1 MDRCPPMVDRM
12 LGVLR
17 LSCMNLRGRLGR
29 WMHEIGF
36 IKDLAVVM
44 LIAGATTIL
53 FQRMRQPVLLGYI
66 LAGVL
71 IGPHT
76 PGTLV
81 ADPRAIDD
89 ISNLGVVLLMFT
101 LGLEFSV
108 RKLREVGVGVL
119 AVAVGEV
126 GLMLWLGFSIGQL
139 FGWTGMD
146 ALFLGAAVS
155 LSSTMVA
162 TRTLAENGQRYQ
174 PFAQLVVGLLVAED
188 MLTIVMLTLLTA
200 VAIGGSVQ
208 AETALTL
215 IGHLGLFV
223 VVGMVLGL
231 LLLPRLV
238 DYVAGFGR
246 DETLLVSVLG
256 ICFGASLLAAWMGFS
271 VALGA
276 FLAGAVVAE
285 ARSVGRVLHL
295 VEPLRDMFAALFF
308 VAIGLKIDPAML
320 LQYALPALAIAAV
333 VIAGKTL
340 ACSLGIFV
348 VGHDARTSLRSGLGM
363 AQIGEFSFVIATL
376 GLSLGV
382 ISDFIYPIT
391 VAVSVLC
398 MAASPYLNRSADGL
412 ATGLRRVTPR
422 SMRVLA
428 TSYSGWLENLKP
440 VNENAALAAIF
451 RRLLWHIGINVLLVV
466 ALFVLGAYVNAHNWS
481 WFSMFGIERDLRHT
495 LIWACALFLSLP
507 MLIAVYR
514 KAGALGML
522 LAEIGIR
529 ERFAGSYTQPM
540 RNVLARIIPL
550 ATLLALGLLVSALG
564 SAILPPRGIA
574 LSLIVLGVVLA
585 VVLWRSLVHMHAR
598 LQAALKE
605 TLDKPE
611 PPVDGSGPV

>member
-1 MDRCPPMVDRM
+1 
-12 LGVLR
+12 
-17 LSCMNLRGRLGR
+17 
-29 WMHEIGF
+29 MHEIGF
-36 IKDLAVVM
+36 IRDLAMVM
-44 LIAGATTIL
+44 LVAGATTIL
-53 FQRMRQPVLLGYI
+53 FQRLRQPVLLGYI

-76 PGTLV
+76 PGMLV

-108 RKLREVGVGVL
+108 RKLREVGIGVL
-119 AVAVGEV
+119 AVAVGVV
-126 GLMLWLGFSIGQL
+126 GLMLWMGIGVAQL

-146 ALFLGAAVS
+146 ALFLGAIIS

-162 TRTLAENGQRYQ
+162 TRTLAESGQRHQ

-188 MLTIVMLTLLTA
+188 MLAIVMLTLLTA
-200 VAIGGSVQ
+200 VAIGGSVL
-208 AETALTL
+208 AETAFTL

-223 VVGMVLGL
+223 VVGMILGL

-320 LQYALPALAIAAV
+320 WQYALPALAIAAV
-333 VIAGKTL
+333 VIAGKTV
-340 ACSLGIFV
+340 ACSLGVFV
-348 VGHDARTSLRSGLGM
+348 VGHDARVSLRSGLGM

-382 ISDFIYPIT
+382 ISDFIYPIA
-391 VAVSVLC
+391 VAVSVVC

-412 ATGLRRVTPR
+412 ANGLRRVTPR
-422 SMRVLA
+422 SVRLLM

-451 RRLLWHIGINVLLVV
+451 RRLLWHIAINVLLVV
-466 ALFVLGAYVNAHNWS
+466 TLFVIGAYVNAHNWS
-481 WFSMFGIERDLRHT
+481 WFSRFGIDRELRHT

-514 KAGALGML
+514 KAEALGML

-529 ERFAGSYTQPM
+529 ERLAGSYTQAM

-564 SAILPPRGIA
+564 STILPPRGIA
-574 LSLIVLGVVLA
+574 LSLVVLGVVLA
-585 VVLWRSLVHMHAR
+585 VVLWRSLVQMHAR

-611 PPVDGSGPV
+611 SSGGDSGPI

>member
-1 MDRCPPMVDRM
+1 
-12 LGVLR
+12 
-17 LSCMNLRGRLGR
+17 
-29 WMHEIGF
+29 MHEIGF
-36 IKDLAVVM
+36 IRDLAVVM
-44 LIAGATTIL
+44 IVAGATTIL

-76 PGTLV
+76 PGVLV
-81 ADPRAIDD
+81 GDPRAIDD

-108 RKLREVGVGVL
+108 RKLREVGIGVL
-119 AVAVGEV
+119 AAAVAEV
-126 GLMLWLGFSIGQL
+126 GLMLWIGYGIGGL

-146 ALFLGAAVS
+146 ALFLGAIIS

-162 TRTLAENGQRYQ
+162 TRTLAESGQRHQ

-188 MLTIVMLTLLTA
+188 MLAIVMLTLLTA

-208 AETALTL
+208 AETAFTL
-215 IGHLGLFV
+215 VGHLGLFV
-223 VVGMVLGL
+223 IVGMILGL

-238 DYVAGFGR
+238 DYVAGFDR

-256 ICFGASLLAAWMGFS
+256 ICFGASLFAAWMGFS

-285 ARSVGRVLHL
+285 SRNVGRVLHL

-320 LQYALPALAIAAV
+320 LQYALPALLIAAV
-333 VIAGKTL
+333 VIVGKTL

-348 VGHDARTSLRSGLGM
+348 VGHDARTALRSGLGM

-382 ISDFIYPIT
+382 ISDFIYPIA

-398 MAASPYLNRSADGL
+398 MAASPYMNRSADGL
-412 ATGLRRVTPR
+412 ANGLRRVTPR
-422 SMRVLA
+422 SLRLLA

-440 VNENAALAAIF
+440 VNENAAIAAMF

-466 ALFVLGAYVNAHNWS
+466 ALFVIGAYINAHNWS
-481 WFSMFGIERDLRHT
+481 WFSMLGIDRDLRHT
-495 LIWACALFLSLP
+495 LIWAGALFLSLP

-514 KAGALGML
+514 KAEALGML

-529 ERFAGSYTQPM
+529 ERFAGSYTQAI
-540 RNVLARIIPL
+540 RNVLARVIPL
-550 ATLLALGLLVSALG
+550 ATLLALALLVSALS
-564 SAILPPRGIA
+564 SAILPPRGVA
-574 LSLIVLGVVLA
+574 LSLVVLGVVVA
-585 VVLWRSLVHMHAR
+585 VVLWRGLVKMHAR

-605 TLDKPE
+605 TLEKPG
-611 PPVDGSGPV
+611 PSGGSAG

>member
-1 MDRCPPMVDRM
+1 
-12 LGVLR
+12 
-17 LSCMNLRGRLGR
+17 
-29 WMHEIGF
+29 MHEIGF
-36 IKDLAVVM
+36 VRDLAVVM
-44 LIAGATTIL
+44 LVAGATTIL
-53 FQRMRQPVLLGYI
+53 FQRLRQPVLLGYI

-76 PGTLV
+76 PGVLV
-81 ADPRAIDD
+81 DDPQAIDD

-108 RKLREVGVGVL
+108 RKLREVGIGVL

-126 GLMLWLGFSIGQL
+126 SLMLWIGIGIGGL
-139 FGWTGMD
+139 FGWKGMD
-146 ALFLGAAVS
+146 ALFLGAIIS

-162 TRTLAENGQRYQ
+162 TRTLAESGQRHES
-174 PFAQLVVGLLVAED
+174 FARLVVGLLVAED
-188 MLTIVMLTLLTA
+188 MLAIIMLTLLTA

-208 AETALTL
+208 AEAAFTL

-223 VVGMVLGL
+223 VVGMILGL

-276 FLAGAVVAE
+276 FLAGTVVAE
-285 ARSVGRVLHL
+285 SRSVARVTHL

-308 VAIGLKIDPAML
+308 VAIGLKIDPLML
-320 LQYALPALAIAAV
+320 WQYGLPAL
-333 VIAGKTL
+333 VIALTVIVGKTL

-348 VGHDARTSLRSGLGM
+348 VGHDPRTSLRAGLGM

-382 ISDFIYPIT
+382 ISAFIYPIA

-398 MAASPYLNRSADGL
+398 MATSPYLGRSADGL
-412 ATGLRRVTPR
+412 ANALRRVMPR
-422 SMRVLA
+422 SLRLLA

-440 VNENAALAAIF
+440 VNENATIAAIF
-451 RRLLWHIGINVLLVV
+451 RRLLWHIAVNILLVV
-466 ALFVLGAYVNAHNWS
+466 TLFMIGAYINARSWS
-481 WFSMFGIERDLRHT
+481 WFSMLGVGRDLRHT
-495 LIWACALFLSLP
+495 LIWAGALFLSLP

-514 KAGALGML
+514 KAEALGML

-529 ERFAGSYTQPM
+529 ERIAGSYTIAI
-540 RNVLARIIPL
+540 RSVLARLIPL
-550 ATLLALGLLVSALG
+550 ATLLVLALLVSALG
-564 SAILPPRGIA
+564 SAILPPRGVV
-574 LSLIVLGVVLA
+574 LSLLLLLLVLA
-585 VVLWRSLVHMHAR
+585 IVLWRGLVKMHAR

-605 TLDKPE
+605 TLEKPG
-611 PPVDGSGPV
+611 PVDGPG

>member
-1 MDRCPPMVDRM
+1 
-12 LGVLR
+12 
-17 LSCMNLRGRLGR
+17 
-29 WMHEIGF
+29 MHEIGF
-36 IKDLAVVM
+36 IRDLAMVM
-44 LIAGATTIL
+44 LVAGATTIL
-53 FQRMRQPVLLGYI
+53 FQRLRQPVLLGYI

-76 PGTLV
+76 PGVLV

-108 RKLREVGVGVL
+108 RKLREVGIGVL

-126 GLMLWLGFSIGQL
+126 GLMLWIGFGIGQL
-139 FGWTGMD
+139 FGWKGMD
-146 ALFLGAAVS
+146 ALFLGAIIS

-162 TRTLAENGQRYQ
+162 TRTLAGSGQRGQ

-188 MLTIVMLTLLTA
+188 MLAIVMLTLLTA
-200 VAIGGSVQ
+200 VAIGGSVL
-208 AETALTL
+208 AGTAFTL

-223 VVGMVLGL
+223 IVGMILGL

-238 DYVAGFGR
+238 DYVAGFGS

-285 ARSVGRVLHL
+285 SRCVGRVLRL
-295 VEPLRDMFAALFF
+295 IEPLRDMFAALFF
-308 VAIGLKIDPAML
+308 VAIGLKIDPSML

-333 VIAGKTL
+333 VIVGKTL

-348 VGHDARTSLRSGLGM
+348 IGNDARTSLRSGLGM

-382 ISDFIYPIT
+382 ISDFIYPIA
-391 VAVSVLC
+391 VAVSVIC
-398 MAASPYLNRSADGL
+398 MAASPYLARSGEGL
-412 ATGLRRVTPR
+412 ANSLRRITPLPLR
-422 SMRVLA
+422 LLA
-428 TSYSGWLENLKP
+428 ASYSGWLENLKP
-440 VNENAALAAIF
+440 VNENAAIAAIF
-451 RRLLWHIGINVLLVV
+451 RRLLWHIAINVLLVV
-466 ALFVLGAYVNAHNWS
+466 TLFMIGAYVNAHNWS
-481 WFSMFGIERDLRHT
+481 WFSMVGIGRDLRHT

-514 KAGALGML
+514 KAEALGML

-529 ERFAGSYTQPM
+529 ERLAGSYTQAI

-550 ATLLALGLLVSALG
+550 VTLLMLAVLVSALG
-564 SAILPPRGIA
+564 STILPPRGIA
-574 LSLIVLGVVLA
+574 LSLLGLGILLA
-585 VVLWRSLVHMHAR
+585 VMLWRGLVQMHAR
-598 LQAALKE
+598 LQAALKD
-605 TLDKPE
+605 TLDKP
-611 PPVDGSGPV
+611 GPSEGGHG

>member
-1 MDRCPPMVDRM
+1 
-12 LGVLR
+12 
-17 LSCMNLRGRLGR
+17 
-29 WMHEIGF
+29 MHEIGF
-36 IKDLAVVM
+36 IRDLAIVM
-44 LIAGATTIL
+44 IVAGATTIV

-76 PGTLV
+76 PGVLV
-81 ADPRAIDD
+81 GDARAIDD

-108 RKLREVGVGVL
+108 RKLREVGIGVL
-119 AVAVGEV
+119 AVAVAEV
-126 GLMLWLGFSIGQL
+126 GLMLWIGYGIGGL
-139 FGWTGMD
+139 FGWSGTD
-146 ALFLGAAVS
+146 ALFLGAIIS

-162 TRTLAENGQRYQ
+162 TRTLAESGQRQ
-174 PFAQLVVGLLVAED
+174 QKFAQLVTGLLVAED

-208 AETALTL
+208 ADTALAL
-215 IGHLGLFV
+215 VGHLGLFV
-223 VVGMVLGL
+223 IVGMILGL

-238 DYVAGFGR
+238 DYVASFDR

-256 ICFGASLLAAWMGFS
+256 ICFGASLFAVWMGFS

-285 ARSVGRVLHL
+285 SRSVGRVLHL

-308 VAIGLKIDPAML
+308 VAIGLKIDPSML
-320 LQYALPALAIAAV
+320 LQYALPALLIAAV
-333 VIAGKTL
+333 VIVGKTL
-340 ACSLGIFV
+340 ACSLGIFI
-348 VGHDARTSLRSGLGM
+348 VGHDPRTALRSGLGM

-382 ISDFIYPIT
+382 VSDFIYPIA

-398 MAASPYLNRSADGL
+398 MAASPYLNRSAESL
-412 ATGLRRVTPR
+412 ANGLRRVTPR
-422 SMRVLA
+422 PLILLA
-428 TSYSGWLENLKP
+428 SSYNGWLENLKP
-440 VNENAALAAIF
+440 VNENAAIAAIF

-466 ALFVLGAYVNAHNWS
+466 ALFIIGAYVNAHNWS
-481 WFSMFGIERDLRHT
+481 WFSMLGIDRELRHT

-514 KAGALGML
+514 KAEALGMV

-529 ERFAGSYTQPM
+529 ERFAGSYTQAI
-540 RNVLARIIPL
+540 RNVLARVIPL
-550 ATLLALGLLVSALG
+550 VTLLALALLVSGLS

-574 LSLIVLGVVLA
+574 LSLVVLVVVVA
-585 VVLWRSLVHMHAR
+585 VVLWRGLVRVHAR

-605 TLDKPE
+605 TLEKP
-611 PPVDGSGPV
+611 GP

>member
-1 MDRCPPMVDRM
+1 
-12 LGVLR
+12 
-17 LSCMNLRGRLGR
+17 
-29 WMHEIGF
+29 MHEIGF
-36 IKDLAVVM
+36 IRDLALVM
-44 LIAGATTIL
+44 IVAGATTIL
-53 FQRMRQPVLLGYI
+53 FQRLRQPVLLGYI

-76 PGTLV
+76 PGMLV
-81 ADPRAIDD
+81 DDPQAIDD

-119 AVAVGEV
+119 LVAVVEV
-126 GLMLWLGFSIGQL
+126 GLMLWIGYGLGGL
-139 FGWTGMD
+139 FGWSGMD
-146 ALFLGAAVS
+146 ALFLGAIIS

-162 TRTLAENGQRYQ
+162 TRTLAEGGQRYK

-188 MLTIVMLTLLTA
+188 LLAIVMLTMLTA
-200 VAIGGSVQ
+200 VAIGGSVEPE
-208 AETALTL
+208 AAFSL

-223 VVGMVLGL
+223 IVGMILGL

-256 ICFGASLLAAWMGFS
+256 ICFGASLLAAWMGYS

-285 ARSVGRVLHL
+285 SRSVGRVMHL

-308 VAIGLKIDPAML
+308 VAIGLKIDPGML
-320 LQYALPALAIAAV
+320 LQYALPALLVAAT
-333 VIAGKTL
+333 VIVGKTL
-340 ACSLGIFV
+340 ACSLGILL
-348 VGHDARTSLRSGLGM
+348 VGHEPRTALRSGLGM

-382 ISDFIYPIT
+382 ISDFIYPL
-391 VAVSVLC
+391 AVSVSVIC
-398 MAASPYLNRSADGL
+398 MAASPYLNRSAGGVANGL
-412 ATGLRRVTPR
+412 SRLTPR
-422 SMRVLA
+422 SLRLLA
-428 TSYSGWLENLKP
+428 SSYSGWLENLKP
-440 VNENAALAAIF
+440 VNENAAIAAIF
-451 RRLLWHIGINVLLVV
+451 RRLLWHIGVNVLLVV
-466 ALFVLGAYVNAHNWS
+466 TLFIIGAYINAHNWS
-481 WFSMFGIERDLRHT
+481 WFSELGINRDWRHT

-507 MLIAVYR
+507 ILTAIYR
-514 KAGALGML
+514 KAEALGML

-529 ERFAGSYTQPM
+529 ERFAGAYTHTI
-540 RNVLARIIPL
+540 RSILARLIPL
-550 ATLLALGLLVSALG
+550 ATLVALALLVSALS

-574 LSLIVLGVVLA
+574 LSLIGFGVVLA
-585 VVLWRSLVHMHAR
+585 IVLWRGLVKMHAR

-605 TLDKPE
+605 TLDKRGSPE
-611 PPVDGSGPV
+611 DDPG

>member
-1 MDRCPPMVDRM
+1 
-12 LGVLR
+12 
-17 LSCMNLRGRLGR
+17 
-29 WMHEIGF
+29 MHEVGF
-36 IKDLAVVM
+36 IRDLAVVM
-44 LIAGATTIL
+44 LVAGATTIL
-53 FQRMRQPVLLGYI
+53 FQRLRQPVLLGYI

-81 ADPRAIDD
+81 ADSRAIDD

-108 RKLREVGVGVL
+108 RKLREVGIGVL

-126 GLMLWLGFSIGQL
+126 GLMLWIGVGVGQL

-146 ALFLGAAVS
+146 ALFLGAIIS

-162 TRTLAENGQRYQ
+162 TRTLTESGQRHQ
-174 PFAQLVVGLLVAED
+174 PFARLVVGLLVAED
-188 MLTIVMLTLLTA
+188 MLAIVMLTLLTA
-200 VAIGGSVQ
+200 IAIGGSVL
-208 AETALTL
+208 AETAFTL

-223 VVGMVLGL
+223 VVGMILGL

-320 LQYALPALAIAAV
+320 WQYALPALAIAAV

-340 ACSLGIFV
+340 ACSLGVFV
-348 VGHDARTSLRSGLGM
+348 VGHDARASLRSGLGM

-382 ISDFIYPIT
+382 ISDFIYPIA

-412 ATGLRRVTPR
+412 ANGLRRVTPR
-422 SMRVLA
+422 SLRLLM

-451 RRLLWHIGINVLLVV
+451 RRLLWHIAINVLLVV
-466 ALFVLGAYVNAHNWS
+466 TLFVIGAYVNAHNWN
-481 WFSMFGIERDLRHT
+481 WFSMFGIDRDLRHT

-514 KAGALGML
+514 KAEALGML

-529 ERFAGSYTQPM
+529 ERLAGSYTQAM

-564 SAILPPRGIA
+564 STILPPRGIA
-574 LSLIVLGVVLA
+574 LSLVVLGVVLA
-585 VVLWRSLVHMHAR
+585 VVLWRSLVQMHAR

-605 TLDKPE
+605 TLNKPE
-611 PPVDGSGPV
+611 SPGGDSGTV

>member
-1 MDRCPPMVDRM
+1 
-12 LGVLR
+12 
-17 LSCMNLRGRLGR
+17 
-29 WMHEIGF
+29 MHEIGF
-36 IKDLAVVM
+36 IRDLAVVM
-44 LIAGATTIL
+44 IVAGATTIL
-53 FQRMRQPVLLGYI
+53 FQRLRQPVLLGYI

-76 PGTLV
+76 PGMLV
-81 ADPRAIDD
+81 DDPRAIDD

-101 LGLEFSV
+101 LGLEFSL
-108 RKLREVGVGVL
+108 RKLREVGIGVL
-119 AVAVGEV
+119 VVAVGEV
-126 GLMLWLGFSIGQL
+126 GLMLWIGYGLGGL

-146 ALFLGAAVS
+146 ALFLGAIIS

-162 TRTLAENGQRYQ
+162 TRTLTEGGQRRQ
-174 PFAQLVVGLLVAED
+174 PFAHLVVGLLVAED
-188 MLTIVMLTLLTA
+188 VLAILMLTLLTA

-208 AETALTL
+208 AEAAFTL

-223 VVGMVLGL
+223 VVGMILGL

-238 DYVAGFGR
+238 DYVAGFDR

-285 ARSVGRVLHL
+285 SRSVGRVLHL

-320 LQYALPALAIAAV
+320 LQYALPALLVAAV

-340 ACSLGIFV
+340 VCSLGIFV
-348 VGHDARTSLRSGLGM
+348 VGHDARTALRSGLGM

-376 GLSLGV
+376 GLSLHV
-382 ISDFIYPIT
+382 ISPFIYPIA
-391 VAVSVLC
+391 VAVSLLC
-398 MAASPYLNRSADGL
+398 MAASPYLTRSAGGL
-412 ATGLRRVTPR
+412 ANGLSRVTPR
-422 SMRVLA
+422 SVKLLA
-428 TSYSGWLENLKP
+428 GSYSGWLENLKP
-440 VNENAALAAIF
+440 VNENAAIAAIF
-451 RRLLWHIGINVLLVV
+451 RRLLWHIAINILLVV
-466 ALFVLGAYVNAHNWS
+466 TLFTIGAYVNAHNWN
-481 WFSMFGIERDLRHT
+481 WFSIFGINRDLRHT

-507 MLIAVYR
+507 MLIAIYR
-514 KAGALGML
+514 KAEALGML

-529 ERFAGSYTQPM
+529 ERFAGSYTQAI

-550 ATLLALGLLVSALG
+550 VTLLALALLVSALG

-574 LSLIVLGVVLA
+574 LSLVVLGVVLA
-585 VVLWRSLVHMHAR
+585 VILWRSLVKMHAR

-605 TLDKPE
+605 TLDK
-611 PPVDGSGPV
+611 SGPPGHGTG

>member
-1 MDRCPPMVDRM
+1 
-12 LGVLR
+12 
-17 LSCMNLRGRLGR
+17 
-29 WMHEIGF
+29 MHEIGF
-36 IKDLAVVM
+36 IRDLAVVM
-44 LIAGATTIL
+44 IVAGATTIL

-66 LAGVL
+66 LAGML

-76 PGTLV
+76 PGVLV
-81 ADPRAIDD
+81 GDPRAIDD

-108 RKLREVGVGVL
+108 RKLREVGIGVL
-119 AVAVGEV
+119 AAAVAEV
-126 GLMLWLGFSIGQL
+126 GLMLWIGYGIGGL

-146 ALFLGAAVS
+146 ALFLGAIIS

-162 TRTLAENGQRYQ
+162 TRTLAEGGQRHQ

-188 MLTIVMLTLLTA
+188 MLAIVMLTLLTA
-200 VAIGGSVQ
+200 VALGGSVQ
-208 AETALTL
+208 AETAFTL
-215 IGHLGLFV
+215 VGHLGLFV
-223 VVGMVLGL
+223 IVGMILGL

-238 DYVAGFGR
+238 DYVAGFDR

-256 ICFGASLLAAWMGFS
+256 ICFGASLFAAWMGFS

-285 ARSVGRVLHL
+285 SRSVGRVLHL

-320 LQYALPALAIAAV
+320 PQYALPALLIAAV
-333 VIAGKTL
+333 VIVGKTL

-348 VGHDARTSLRSGLGM
+348 VGHDARTALRSGLGM

-382 ISDFIYPIT
+382 ISDFIYPIA

-398 MAASPYLNRSADGL
+398 MAASPYMNRSADGL
-412 ATGLRRVTPR
+412 ANGLRRVTPR
-422 SMRVLA
+422 SLRLLA

-440 VNENAALAAIF
+440 VNENAAIAAMF

-466 ALFVLGAYVNAHNWS
+466 ALFVIGAYINAHNWS
-481 WFSMFGIERDLRHT
+481 WFSMLGIDRDLRHT
-495 LIWACALFLSLP
+495 LIWAGALFLSLP

-514 KAGALGML
+514 KAEALGML

-529 ERFAGSYTQPM
+529 ERFAGSYTQAI
-540 RNVLARIIPL
+540 RNVLARVIPL
-550 ATLLALGLLVSALG
+550 ATLLALALLVSALS
-564 SAILPPRGIA
+564 SAILPPRGVA
-574 LSLIVLGVVLA
+574 LSLVVLGVVLA
-585 VVLWRSLVHMHAR
+585 VVLWRGLVKMHAR

-605 TLDKPE
+605 TLEKPG
-611 PPVDGSGPV
+611 PSGGGAG

>member
-1 MDRCPPMVDRM
+1 
-12 LGVLR
+12 
-17 LSCMNLRGRLGR
+17 
-29 WMHEIGF
+29 MHEIGF
-36 IKDLAVVM
+36 IRDLAMVM
-44 LIAGATTIL
+44 LVAGATTIL
-53 FQRMRQPVLLGYI
+53 FQRLRQPVLLGYI

-76 PGTLV
+76 PGMLV

-126 GLMLWLGFSIGQL
+126 GLMLWIGAGIGGL
-139 FGWTGMD
+139 FGWKGMD
-146 ALFLGAAVS
+146 ALFLGAIIS

-162 TRTLAENGQRYQ
+162 TRTLAESGQRRRR
-174 PFAQLVVGLLVAED
+174 FAQLVVGLLVAED
-188 MLTIVMLTLLTA
+188 MLAIVMLTLLTA

-208 AETALTL
+208 AEAAFTL

-223 VVGMVLGL
+223 VVGMILGL

-256 ICFGASLLAAWMGFS
+256 ICFGASLLAVWMGFS

-285 ARSVGRVLHL
+285 SRSVGRVLHL
-295 VEPLRDMFAALFF
+295 IEPLRDMFAALFF

-320 LQYALPALAIAAV
+320 VQYALPALLIALAV
-333 VIAGKTL
+333 IVGKTL

-348 VGHDARTSLRSGLGM
+348 VGHDARTALRSGLGM

-382 ISDFIYPIT
+382 ISDFIYPIA
-391 VAVSVLC
+391 VSVSVLC
-398 MAASPYLNRSADGL
+398 MAASPYLTRSADGL
-412 ATGLRRVTPR
+412 ADGLGRVAPR
-422 SMRVLA
+422 SIRLLA

-440 VNENAALAAIF
+440 VDENAAIAAIF
-451 RRLLWHIGINVLLVV
+451 RRLLWHIAVNVLLVV
-466 ALFVLGAYVNAHNWS
+466 ALFMAGAYVNAHNWS
-481 WFSMFGIERDLRHT
+481 WFTGLGINRDLRHT

-514 KAGALGML
+514 KAEALGML

-529 ERFAGSYTQPM
+529 ERFAGAYTQAI

-550 ATLLALGLLVSALG
+550 VTLLGLAVLVSVLG
-564 SAILPPRGIA
+564 SAILPPRSIA
-574 LSLIVLGVVLA
+574 LSLAVIGVLLA
-585 VVLWRSLVHMHAR
+585 VVLWRGLVQMHAR

-605 TLDKPE
+605 TLNKP
-611 PPVDGSGPV
+611 GSSAGSHD

>member
-1 MDRCPPMVDRM
+1 
-12 LGVLR
+12 
-17 LSCMNLRGRLGR
+17 
-29 WMHEIGF
+29 MHEIGF
-36 IKDLAVVM
+36 IRDLAVVM
-44 LIAGATTIL
+44 IVAGATTIL

-76 PGTLV
+76 PGVLV
-81 ADPRAIDD
+81 GDPRAIDD

-108 RKLREVGVGVL
+108 RKLREVGIGVL
-119 AVAVGEV
+119 AAAVAEV
-126 GLMLWLGFSIGQL
+126 GLMLWIGYGIGGL

-146 ALFLGAAVS
+146 ALFLGAIIS

-162 TRTLAENGQRYQ
+162 TRTLAESGQRHQ

-188 MLTIVMLTLLTA
+188 MLAIVMLTLLTA
-200 VAIGGSVQ
+200 VALGGSVQ
-208 AETALTL
+208 AETAFTL
-215 IGHLGLFV
+215 VGHLGLFV
-223 VVGMVLGL
+223 IVGMILGL

-238 DYVAGFGR
+238 DYVAGFDR

-256 ICFGASLLAAWMGFS
+256 ICFGASLFAAWMGFS

-285 ARSVGRVLHL
+285 SRSVGRVLHL

-320 LQYALPALAIAAV
+320 PQYALPALLIAAV
-333 VIAGKTL
+333 VIVGKTL

-348 VGHDARTSLRSGLGM
+348 VGHDARTALRSGLGM

-382 ISDFIYPIT
+382 ISDFIYPIA

-398 MAASPYLNRSADGL
+398 MAASPYMNRSADGL
-412 ATGLRRVTPR
+412 ANGLRRVTPR
-422 SMRVLA
+422 SLRLLA

-440 VNENAALAAIF
+440 VNENAAIAAMF

-466 ALFVLGAYVNAHNWS
+466 ALFVIGAYINAHNWS
-481 WFSMFGIERDLRHT
+481 WFSMLGIDRDLRHT
-495 LIWACALFLSLP
+495 LIWAGALFLSLP

-514 KAGALGML
+514 KAEALGML

-529 ERFAGSYTQPM
+529 ERFAGSYTQAI
-540 RNVLARIIPL
+540 RNVLSRVIPL
-550 ATLLALGLLVSALG
+550 ATLLALALLVSVLS
-564 SAILPPRGIA
+564 SAILPPRGVA
-574 LSLIVLGVVLA
+574 LSLVVLGVVVA
-585 VVLWRSLVHMHAR
+585 VVLWRGLVKMHAR

-605 TLDKPE
+605 TLEKPG
-611 PPVDGSGPV
+611 PSGGGVG

>member
-1 MDRCPPMVDRM
+1 
-12 LGVLR
+12 
-17 LSCMNLRGRLGR
+17 
-29 WMHEIGF
+29 MHEIGF
-36 IKDLAVVM
+36 IRDLAVVM
-44 LIAGATTIL
+44 IVAGATTIL

-76 PGTLV
+76 PGMLV
-81 ADPRAIDD
+81 GDPRAIDD

-108 RKLREVGVGVL
+108 RKLREVGIGVL
-119 AVAVGEV
+119 AAAVAEV
-126 GLMLWLGFSIGQL
+126 GLMLWIGYGIGGL

-146 ALFLGAAVS
+146 ALFLGAIIS

-162 TRTLAENGQRYQ
+162 TRMLAESGQRQQ

-188 MLTIVMLTLLTA
+188 MLAIVMLTLLTA

-208 AETALTL
+208 AETAFALV
-215 IGHLGLFV
+215 GHLGLFV
-223 VVGMVLGL
+223 IVGMILGL

-238 DYVAGFGR
+238 DYVAGFDR

-256 ICFGASLLAAWMGFS
+256 ICFGASLFAAWMGFS

-285 ARSVGRVLHL
+285 SRSVGRVLHL

-320 LQYALPALAIAAV
+320 LQYALPALLIAAV
-333 VIAGKTL
+333 VIVGKTL

-348 VGHDARTSLRSGLGM
+348 VGHDARTALRSGLGM

-382 ISDFIYPIT
+382 ISDFIYPIA

-398 MAASPYLNRSADGL
+398 MAASSYLNRSADGL
-412 ATGLRRVTPR
+412 ANGLRRVTPR
-422 SMRVLA
+422 SLRLLA

-440 VNENAALAAIF
+440 VNENAAIAAMF

-466 ALFVLGAYVNAHNWS
+466 ALFVIGAYINAHNWS
-481 WFSMFGIERDLRHT
+481 WFSMLGIDRDLRHT
-495 LIWACALFLSLP
+495 LIWAGALFLSLP

-514 KAGALGML
+514 KAEALGML

-529 ERFAGSYTQPM
+529 ERFAGSYTQAI
-540 RNVLARIIPL
+540 RNVLARVIPL
-550 ATLLALGLLVSALG
+550 ATLLALALLVSGLS

-574 LSLIVLGVVLA
+574 LSLVVLGVVLA
-585 VVLWRSLVHMHAR
+585 VVLWRGLVKMHAR

-605 TLDKPE
+605 TLEKPG
-611 PPVDGSGPV
+611 PSGGGAG

>member
-1 MDRCPPMVDRM
+1 
-12 LGVLR
+12 
-17 LSCMNLRGRLGR
+17 
-29 WMHEIGF
+29 MHEIGF
-36 IKDLAVVM
+36 IRDLAVVM
-44 LIAGATTIL
+44 IVAGATTIL

-76 PGTLV
+76 PGVLV
-81 ADPRAIDD
+81 GDPRAIDD

-108 RKLREVGVGVL
+108 RKLREVGIGVL
-119 AVAVGEV
+119 AVAVAEV
-126 GLMLWLGFSIGQL
+126 GLMLWIGYGIGGL

-146 ALFLGAAVS
+146 ALFLGAIIS

-162 TRTLAENGQRYQ
+162 TRTLTEGGQRHQ

-188 MLTIVMLTLLTA
+188 MLAIVMLTLLTA
-200 VAIGGSVQ
+200 VALGGSVQ
-208 AETALTL
+208 AETAFALV
-215 IGHLGLFV
+215 GHLGLFV
-223 VVGMVLGL
+223 IVGMILGL

-238 DYVAGFGR
+238 DYVAGFDR

-256 ICFGASLLAAWMGFS
+256 ICFGASLFAAWMGFS

-285 ARSVGRVLHL
+285 SRSVGRVLHL

-320 LQYALPALAIAAV
+320 LQYALPALLIAAV
-333 VIAGKTL
+333 VIVGKTL

-348 VGHDARTSLRSGLGM
+348 VGHDARTALRSGLGM

-382 ISDFIYPIT
+382 ISDFIYPIA

-398 MAASPYLNRSADGL
+398 MAASPYMNRSADGL
-412 ATGLRRVTPR
+412 ANGLRRVTPR
-422 SMRVLA
+422 SLRLLA

-440 VNENAALAAIF
+440 VNENAAIAAMF

-466 ALFVLGAYVNAHNWS
+466 ALFVIGAYINAHNWS
-481 WFSMFGIERDLRHT
+481 WFSMLGIDRDLRHT
-495 LIWACALFLSLP
+495 LIWAGALFLSLP

-514 KAGALGML
+514 KAEALGML

-529 ERFAGSYTQPM
+529 ERFAGSYTQAI
-540 RNVLARIIPL
+540 RNVLARVIPL
-550 ATLLALGLLVSALG
+550 ATLLALALLVSALS
-564 SAILPPRGIA
+564 SAMLPPRGIA
-574 LSLIVLGVVLA
+574 LSLLVLGVVVA
-585 VVLWRSLVHMHAR
+585 VVLWRGLVKMHAR

-605 TLDKPE
+605 TLEKPA
-611 PPVDGSGPV
+611 PPEGGAG

>member
-1 MDRCPPMVDRM
+1 
-12 LGVLR
+12 
-17 LSCMNLRGRLGR
+17 
-29 WMHEIGF
+29 MHEIGF
-36 IKDLAVVM
+36 IRDLAMVM
-44 LIAGATTIL
+44 IVAGATTIL
-53 FQRMRQPVLLGYI
+53 FQRLRQPVLLGYI

-76 PGTLV
+76 PGMLV

-108 RKLREVGVGVL
+108 RKLREVGIGVL
-119 AVAVGEV
+119 LVAVVEV
-126 GLMLWLGFSIGQL
+126 GLMLWIGFGIGGL
-139 FGWTGMD
+139 FGWKGMD
-146 ALFLGAAVS
+146 ALFLGAIIA

-162 TRTLAENGQRYQ
+162 TRTLSEAGQRYK

-188 MLTIVMLTLLTA
+188 LLAIVMLTLLTA

-208 AETALTL
+208 AGTALAL

-223 VVGMVLGL
+223 VVGMILGL
-231 LLLPRLV
+231 LLLPRLI

-285 ARSVGRVLHL
+285 SRSVGRVLHL

-308 VAIGLKIDPAML
+308 VAIGLKIDPVML
-320 LQYALPALAIAAV
+320 MQYALPALLIAGV
-333 VIAGKTL
+333 VIVGKTL
-340 ACSLGIFV
+340 ACSLGIFI
-348 VGHDARTSLRSGLGM
+348 VGHDARTALRSGLGM

-382 ISDFIYPIT
+382 ISDFIYPIA
-391 VAVSVLC
+391 VAVSVVC
-398 MAASPYLNRSADGL
+398 MAASPYLSRSADRL
-412 ATGLRRVTPR
+412 ADGLRRVMPR
-422 SMRVLA
+422 PLRLLA

-451 RRLLWHIGINVLLVV
+451 RRLTWHIAINVLLVIT
-466 ALFVLGAYVNAHNWS
+466 LFMIGAYVNAHNWS
-481 WFSMFGIERDLRHT
+481 WFSMIGIGRDMRHT

-507 MLIAVYR
+507 MMIAVYR
-514 KAGALGML
+514 KAEALGML

-529 ERFAGSYTQPM
+529 ERFAGAYTQAI
-540 RNVLARIIPL
+540 RNVLARVIPL
-550 ATLLALGLLVSALG
+550 ATLIGLALLVSVLG
-564 SAILPPRGIA
+564 STILPPRGIVI
-574 LSLIVLGVVLA
+574 SLVLLGVVLA
-585 VVLWRSLVHMHAR
+585 VVLWRGLVKMHAR

-605 TLDKPE
+605 TLEKPA
-611 PPVDGSGPV
+611 PPPGGTGLN

>member
-1 MDRCPPMVDRM
+1 
-12 LGVLR
+12 
-17 LSCMNLRGRLGR
+17 
-29 WMHEIGF
+29 MHEIGF
-36 IKDLAVVM
+36 IRDLAVVM
-44 LIAGATTIL
+44 IVAGATTIL

-66 LAGVL
+66 LAGML

-76 PGTLV
+76 PGVLV
-81 ADPRAIDD
+81 GDPRAIDD

-108 RKLREVGVGVL
+108 RKLREVGIGVL
-119 AVAVGEV
+119 AAAVAEV
-126 GLMLWLGFSIGQL
+126 GLMLWIGYGIGGL

-146 ALFLGAAVS
+146 ALFLGAIIS

-162 TRTLAENGQRYQ
+162 TRTLAEGGQRHQ

-188 MLTIVMLTLLTA
+188 MLAIVMLTLLTA
-200 VAIGGSVQ
+200 VALGGSVQ
-208 AETALTL
+208 AETAFTL
-215 IGHLGLFV
+215 VGHLGLFV
-223 VVGMVLGL
+223 IVGMILGL

-238 DYVAGFGR
+238 DYVAGFDR

-256 ICFGASLLAAWMGFS
+256 ICFGASLFAAWMGFS

-285 ARSVGRVLHL
+285 SRSVGRVLHL

-320 LQYALPALAIAAV
+320 PQYALPALLIAAV
-333 VIAGKTL
+333 VIVGKTL

-348 VGHDARTSLRSGLGM
+348 VGHDARTALRSGLGM

-382 ISDFIYPIT
+382 ISDFIYPIA

-398 MAASPYLNRSADGL
+398 MAASPYMDRSADGL
-412 ATGLRRVTPR
+412 ANGLRRVTPR
-422 SMRVLA
+422 SLRLLA

-440 VNENAALAAIF
+440 VNENAAIAAMF

-466 ALFVLGAYVNAHNWS
+466 ALFVIGAYINAHNWS
-481 WFSMFGIERDLRHT
+481 WFSMLGIDRDLRHT
-495 LIWACALFLSLP
+495 LIWAGALFLSLP

-514 KAGALGML
+514 KAEALGML

-529 ERFAGSYTQPM
+529 ERFAGSYTQAI
-540 RNVLARIIPL
+540 RNVLSRVIPL
-550 ATLLALGLLVSALG
+550 ATLLALALLVSVLS
-564 SAILPPRGIA
+564 SAILPPRGVA
-574 LSLIVLGVVLA
+574 LSLVVLGVVVA
-585 VVLWRSLVHMHAR
+585 VVLWRGLVKMHAR

-605 TLDKPE
+605 TLEKPG
-611 PPVDGSGPV
+611 PSGGGVG

>member
-1 MDRCPPMVDRM
+1 
-12 LGVLR
+12 
-17 LSCMNLRGRLGR
+17 
-29 WMHEIGF
+29 MHEIGF
-36 IKDLAVVM
+36 IRDLAIVM
-44 LIAGATTIL
+44 IVAGATTIL
-53 FQRMRQPVLLGYI
+53 FQRLRQPVLLGYI

-76 PGTLV
+76 PGVLV
-81 ADPRAIDD
+81 ADPQAIDD

-108 RKLREVGVGVL
+108 QKLREVGIGVL
-119 AVAVGEV
+119 LVAVIEV
-126 GLMLWLGFSIGQL
+126 GLMLWIGVGIGGL
-139 FGWTGMD
+139 FGWKGMN
-146 ALFLGAAVS
+146 ALFLGAIIS

-162 TRTLAENGQRYQ
+162 TRTLSESGQRNQ
-174 PFAQLVVGLLVAED
+174 PFAKLVVGLLVAED

-208 AETALTL
+208 AQTAFTL
-215 IGHLGLFV
+215 VGHLGLFMV
-223 VVGMVLGL
+223 AGMILGL

-256 ICFGASLLAAWMGFS
+256 ICFGASLLAVWMGFS

-285 ARSVGRVLHL
+285 SRSVGRVLRL

-308 VAIGLKIDPAML
+308 VAIGLKIDPAL
-320 LQYALPALAIAAV
+320 LVQYALPALLIAV
-333 VIAGKTL
+333 VVIIGKTVV
-340 ACSLGIFV
+340 CSLGIFI
-348 VGHDARTSLRSGLGM
+348 VGHDARTALRSGLGM

-382 ISDFIYPIT
+382 ISKFIYPIA

-398 MAASPYLNRSADGL
+398 MATSPYLTRSADGL
-412 ATGLRRVTPR
+412 ADGLRRVMPR
-422 SMRVLA
+422 SVRLLA

-451 RRLLWHIGINVLLVV
+451 RRLLWHIAVNVLLVV
-466 ALFVLGAYVNAHNWS
+466 TLFIIGAYVNSHNWD
-481 WFSMFGIERDLRHT
+481 WFSMFGIGRDMRHT

-507 MLIAVYR
+507 ILTAIYR
-514 KAGALGML
+514 KAEALGML

-529 ERFAGSYTQPM
+529 ERFAGSYTQAI
-540 RNVLARIIPL
+540 RLVLARVIPL
-550 ATLLALGLLVSALG
+550 ATLLALALLVSVLG
-564 SAILPPRGIA
+564 STILPPRGVA
-574 LSLIVLGVVLA
+574 LSLVLLGVALA
-585 VVLWRSLVHMHAR
+585 VALWRGLVQLHAR

-605 TLDKPE
+605 TLDKPGS
-611 PPVDGSGPV
+611 PGDGPG

>member
-1 MDRCPPMVDRM
+1 
-12 LGVLR
+12 
-17 LSCMNLRGRLGR
+17 
-29 WMHEIGF
+29 MHEIGF
-36 IKDLAVVM
+36 IRDLAVVM
-44 LIAGATTIL
+44 IVAGATTIL

-76 PGTLV
+76 PGVLV
-81 ADPRAIDD
+81 GDPRAIDD

-108 RKLREVGVGVL
+108 RKLREVGIGVL
-119 AVAVGEV
+119 AVAVAEV
-126 GLMLWLGFSIGQL
+126 GLMLWIGYGIGGL

-146 ALFLGAAVS
+146 ALFLGAIIS

-162 TRTLAENGQRYQ
+162 TRTLAEGGQRHQ

-188 MLTIVMLTLLTA
+188 MLAIVMLTLLTA

-208 AETALTL
+208 AETAFALV
-215 IGHLGLFV
+215 GHLGLFV
-223 VVGMVLGL
+223 IVGMILGL

-238 DYVAGFGR
+238 DYVAGFDR

-256 ICFGASLLAAWMGFS
+256 ICFGASLFAAWMGFS

-285 ARSVGRVLHL
+285 SRSVGRVLHL

-320 LQYALPALAIAAV
+320 LQYALPALLIAAV
-333 VIAGKTL
+333 VIVGKTL

-348 VGHDARTSLRSGLGM
+348 VGHDARTALRSGLGM

-382 ISDFIYPIT
+382 ISDFIYPIA

-398 MAASPYLNRSADGL
+398 MAASPYMNRSADGL
-412 ATGLRRVTPR
+412 ANGLRRVTPR
-422 SMRVLA
+422 SLRLLA

-440 VNENAALAAIF
+440 VNENAAIAAMF

-466 ALFVLGAYVNAHNWS
+466 ALFVIGAYINAHNWS
-481 WFSMFGIERDLRHT
+481 WFSMLGIDRDLRHT
-495 LIWACALFLSLP
+495 LIWAGALFLSLP

-514 KAGALGML
+514 KAEALGML

-529 ERFAGSYTQPM
+529 ERFAGSYTQAI
-540 RNVLARIIPL
+540 RNVLARVIPL
-550 ATLLALGLLVSALG
+550 ATLLALALLVSALS
-564 SAILPPRGIA
+564 SAILPPRGVA
-574 LSLIVLGVVLA
+574 LSLVVLGVVVA
-585 VVLWRSLVHMHAR
+585 VVLWRGLVKMHAR

-605 TLDKPE
+605 TLEKPG
-611 PPVDGSGPV
+611 PSGGSAD

>member
-1 MDRCPPMVDRM
+1 
-12 LGVLR
+12 
-17 LSCMNLRGRLGR
+17 
-29 WMHEIGF
+29 MHDIGF
-36 IKDLAVVM
+36 IRDLAVVM
-44 LIAGATTIL
+44 LVAGATTIL
-53 FQRMRQPVLLGYI
+53 FQRLRQPVLLGYI

-71 IGPHT
+71 IGPHM
-76 PGTLV
+76 PVTLV
-81 ADPRAIDD
+81 GDPRAIDD

-108 RKLREVGVGVL
+108 RKLREVGLGVL
-119 AVAVGEV
+119 LVAVVEV
-126 GLMLWLGFSIGQL
+126 GLMLWIGYGIGGL
-139 FGWTGMD
+139 FGWSGMD
-146 ALFLGAAVS
+146 ALFLGAIIS

-162 TRTLAENGQRYQ
+162 TRTLAESGQRYQ

-188 MLTIVMLTLLTA
+188 MLAIIMLTLLTA

-208 AETALTL
+208 AEAAFTL

-223 VVGMVLGL
+223 IVGMVLGL

-285 ARSVGRVLHL
+285 SRSVGRVLHL

-308 VAIGLKIDPAML
+308 VAIGLRIDPGML
-320 LQYALPALAIAAV
+320 MQYALPALLIAGV

-340 ACSLGIFV
+340 ACSLGVFV
-348 VGHDARTSLRSGLGM
+348 VGHDARTALRSGLGM

-382 ISDFIYPIT
+382 ISDFIYPIA
-391 VAVSVLC
+391 VAVSVVC
-398 MAASPYLNRSADGL
+398 MAVSPYLSRSANSLANGL
-412 ATGLRRVTPR
+412 GRVMPR
-422 SMRVLA
+422 SVHLLA
-428 TSYSGWLENLKP
+428 ASYSGWLENLRP
-440 VNENAALAAIF
+440 VNENAAIAAMF
-451 RRLLWHIGINVLLVV
+451 RRLLWHIGVNVLLVV
-466 ALFVLGAYVNAHNWS
+466 TLFMIGAYVNAHNWT
-481 WFSMFGIERDLRHT
+481 WFSVWGINRDLRHT

-507 MLIAVYR
+507 MLIAIYR
-514 KAGALGML
+514 KAEALGML

-529 ERFAGSYTQPM
+529 ERFAGSYTQAI
-540 RNVLARIIPL
+540 RNVLARLIPL
-550 ATLLALGLLVSALG
+550 ATLLALALLVGALG
-564 SAILPPRGIA
+564 STILPPRGIA
-574 LSLIVLGVVLA
+574 LSLIVAGLVLA
-585 VVLWRSLVHMHAR
+585 VVLWRGLVKMHAR

-605 TLDKPE
+605 TLDKPG
-611 PPVDGSGPV
+611 PPAGGPA